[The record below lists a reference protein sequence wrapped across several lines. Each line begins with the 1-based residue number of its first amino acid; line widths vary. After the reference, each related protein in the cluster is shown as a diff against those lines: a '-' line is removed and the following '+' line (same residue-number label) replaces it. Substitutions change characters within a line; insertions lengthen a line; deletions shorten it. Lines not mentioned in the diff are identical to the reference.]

1 VVTILPDLGFERLET
16 VFDRGQIV
24 ALPYAAHPGRRDRQ
38 ALPLQHFRDPDLAL
52 GRLLDR
58 EVDHRPFEV
67 LEHLGELDES

>member
-1 VVTILPDLGFERLET
+1 L
-16 VFDRGQIV
+16 IV

-67 LEHLGELDES
+67 LEHLGGLDES